1 MSPGSVT
8 LYIPYMPESNWAD
21 LPKPVSQVAVS
32 IPTNGPDAP
41 SAFFSIDLVANRS
54 KGEENF
60 QN

>member
-1 MSPGSVT
+1 
-8 LYIPYMPESNWAD
+8 MPESNWAD
-21 LPKPVSQVAVS
+21 FPKPVSQVAVS

-54 KGEENF
+54 KGEEDF